1 MNKFHI
7 FLLLLVILA
16 ITVLNE
22 AAQTAALENS
32 DSRMLVK
39 REVAAIRAK
48 RFGWGMLVKREVAA
62 IRAKRFGWGCCG
74 GGGIGLFWGGR

>member
-48 RFGWGMLVKREVAA
+48 RFGWG
-62 IRAKRFGWGCCG
+62 CCG

>member
-7 FLLLLVILA
+7 LLLLLVIFT
-16 ITVLNE
+16 ITVLCE
-22 AAQTAALENS
+22 ATQTAALANS
-32 DSRMLVK
+32 DSHML
-39 REVAAIRAK
+39 
-48 RFGWGMLVKREVAA
+48 GKREVAA

>member
-7 FLLLLVILA
+7 LLLLLVILT
-16 ITVLNE
+16 ITVLSE
-22 AAQTAALENS
+22 ASHPVALENS
-32 DSRMLVK
+32 DSR
-39 REVAAIRAK
+39 
-48 RFGWGMLVKREVAA
+48 MLVKREVAA